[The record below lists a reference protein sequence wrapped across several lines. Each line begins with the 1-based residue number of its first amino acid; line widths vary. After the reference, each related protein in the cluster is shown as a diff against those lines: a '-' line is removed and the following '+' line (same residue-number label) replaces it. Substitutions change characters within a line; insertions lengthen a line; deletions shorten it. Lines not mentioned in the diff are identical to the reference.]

1 MEIDDDS
8 LKRSLC
14 RAQVARKI
22 DALALQIELKI
33 SFIVLDCLSKTHS
46 SRSLNEVIMAVFKY
60 FKKVEHTVSKR
71 AQASGSKEVEENK
84 AQKQLQSI
92 SELQPK
98 KKRERYGNYDKIQ
111 RTEFAKWG
119 IVHAVRFAAR
129 KFGVPESAA
138 RGIRTLKKLKLKM
151 KNSENFQERMVT
163 RKSFFHPS

>member
-14 RAQVARKI
+14 RAQIARKI

-46 SRSLNEVIMAVFKY
+46 SRSLNDVIMALFKY
-60 FKKVEHTVSKR
+60 FKKVEHTVSESAR
-71 AQASGSKEVEENK
+71 ASGPKEVEENQ

-92 SELQPK
+92 SEPQPK
-98 KKRERYGNYDKIQ
+98 KKRQRYGNYDKIQ
-111 RTEFAKWG
+111 RAEIAKWG

-129 KFGVPESAA
+129 KSGVPESAV

-151 KNSENFQERMVT
+151 N
-163 RKSFFHPS
+163 